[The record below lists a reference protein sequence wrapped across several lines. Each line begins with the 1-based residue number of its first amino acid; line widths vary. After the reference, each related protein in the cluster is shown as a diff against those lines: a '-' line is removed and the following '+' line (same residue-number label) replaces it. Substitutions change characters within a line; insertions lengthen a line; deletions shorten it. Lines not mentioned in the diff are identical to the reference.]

1 MHPYYT
7 HRRRIVTTTSTRR
20 ITSVALPAAFDGYLR
35 HVDPKSRSEA
45 IRRIIRRDA
54 TLASLIRSGADD
66 ATLAAALRAA
76 HTNPEA

>member
-1 MHPYYT
+1 MT
-7 HRRRIVTTTSTRR
+7 ARRN
-20 ITSVALPAAFDGYLR
+20 ITSLELPPEFNGYLR

>member
-1 MHPYYT
+1 MS
-7 HRRRIVTTTSTRR
+7 RLARSEIR
-20 ITSVALPAAFDGYLR
+20 ITSIELPKAFDGYLNY
-35 HVDPKSRSEA
+35 VCCNSRSEA